1 METLI
6 AEASQITEPKSYLS
20 EEKRAEIL
28 REYGLTGLYLEER
41 DAAREAGDWDS
52 SWRWFAKVDI
62 PAHSLMFMKRN
73 RGADFIRKW
82 GFKTEEAE
90 QVYGADW
97 LEKEYEL

>member
-1 METLI
+1 METLT
-6 AEASQITEPKSYLS
+6 AEASRTTEPKSYLS

-28 REYGLTGLYLEER
+28 RTDGLMGLYWEEK

-52 SWRWFAKVDI
+52 SWRWLAKLDI
-62 PAHSLMFMKRN
+62 PPHSLMFMKRN
-73 RGADFIRKW
+73 HGADFIRKC

-97 LEKEYEL
+97 LEKEYEP